1 MECETKPTPQCLLSG
16 CQPKYA
22 PIKLTTCLVLY
33 LFSSSVR
40 KVPQSEQNVLDKTR
54 GPVAQMA
61 AKSLHTTSLEGEV
74 GGSQNKL
81 SLLHIVKDPWNK
93 PHGLPNALSSRQ
105 ERSSS
110 SYLHN
115 LWFVAGTDRQHFQ
128 NSTAGPEQLLVGVQS
143 HDTHQQC
150 RPPTG

>member
-16 CQPKYA
+16 CQPRYA

-33 LFSSSVR
+33 LFSSSIR

-93 PHGLPNALSSRQ
+93 PHGLPNVGKKDLPPTCTISGLLLGQ
-105 ERSSS
+105 
-110 SYLHN
+110 
-115 LWFVAGTDRQHFQ
+115 TD
-128 NSTAGPEQLLVGVQS
+128 STFRTRLQVQS
-143 HDTHQQC
+143 SFS
-150 RPPTG
+150 